1 MVLRDQLLSQCD
13 AFQKKKGKLLMKK
26 NTKSIVESTNQSS
39 NFNEESKSCKSLV
52 KARKITIV
60 FCDLHKLLIYIRK
73 SSHSG
78 KDVLI
83 RTKSNG
89 ISVKFFITIRKGM
102 V

>member
-1 MVLRDQLLSQCD
+1 MD
-13 AFQKKKGKLLMKK
+13 
-26 NTKSIVESTNQSS
+26 STNQSS
-39 NFNEESKSCKSLV
+39 NFIEEAKSGNQLFV
-52 KARKITIV
+52 KPRKQTIV

-73 SSHSG
+73 SPHSG